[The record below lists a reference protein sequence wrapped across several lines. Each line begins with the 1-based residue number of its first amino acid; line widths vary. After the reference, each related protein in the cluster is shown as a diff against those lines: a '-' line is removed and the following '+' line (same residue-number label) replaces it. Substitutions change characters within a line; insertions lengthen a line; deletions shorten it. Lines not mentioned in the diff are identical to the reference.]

1 MCPPSFY
8 VVETTKGSLI
18 MPETDAV
25 NTTYNGNSQAL
36 DTNQKAGKKPKKQ
49 RFLPPLPNF
58 NSASDM
64 HPATYS
70 ALVDKTPCEFVSLE
84 NYAIFS
90 MSADGSFPMMK
101 INCAKAVKLSDG
113 KPYPTGGGRVYRV
126 SLSAH

>member
-1 MCPPSFY
+1 
-8 VVETTKGSLI
+8 
-18 MPETDAV
+18 MPETDLV
-25 NTTYNGNSQAL
+25 NNTSNGSL
-36 DTNQKAGKKPKKQ
+36 RPIDLEQKATKKPKKQ

-64 HPATYS
+64 HSATYS
-70 ALVDKTPCEFVSLE
+70 ALVDKTPCEFLSLE

-101 INCAKAVKLSDG
+101 INCAKAVKISDG

>member
-1 MCPPSFY
+1 
-8 VVETTKGSLI
+8 
-18 MPETDAV
+18 MPETDTV
-25 NTTYNGNSQAL
+25 NITYNGNNQAA
-36 DTNQKAGKKPKKQ
+36 DPNQKAGKKPKKQ

-64 HPATYS
+64 HSATYS
-70 ALVDKTPCEFVSLE
+70 ALVDKTPCEFHSLE

-90 MSADGSFPMMK
+90 MSADGSFPMMR